1 MVAYPQFHR
10 HYNWP
15 TLSYNRP
22 ILAPFLTSIPQ
33 ESGTGLEFLLSRWS
47 YCDQMDMLYEGHV
60 LVLLGW
66 ADNTVAGAVV
76 VRIKKKIGAYILAP
90 ALYGVRKMGLFCAK

>member
-1 MVAYPQFHR
+1 M
-10 HYNWP
+10 
-15 TLSYNRP
+15 
-22 ILAPFLTSIPQ
+22 IPQ
-33 ESGTGLEFLLSRWS
+33 MS

-76 VRIKKKIGAYILAP
+76 VRIKKKIGPYIPAP
-90 ALYGVRKMGLFCAK
+90 ALYGVRKRGLFCAK